1 MSNSLKILR
10 AEFQALWLPALI
22 YIVCVGIMWVVS
34 DQNYAAKQWQDNA
47 KKEDGK
53 PLYIRIQGY
62 DADAVAHHWGALHG
76 DQRALRSQRLFL
88 QLDLFFPLFYGGAL
102 AVSLWRVWTVMDEK
116 FSLTWLFAP
125 LVLTMVADWTENLT
139 QLSQL
144 RRFVEVGKTGLQ
156 PEWIQIA
163 SIATTI
169 KVLLFFVTVVLLI
182 VLAYRNAV
190 HKTDLLA
197 VEKTR

>member
-1 MSNSLKILR
+1 MSNLLKILH
-10 AEFQALWLPALI
+10 AEFLALCLPVLI
-22 YIVCVGIMWVVS
+22 YIVCVTIMWVAS

-47 KKEDGK
+47 NGEDRM
-53 PLYIRIQGY
+53 PLYARPQGY
-62 DADAVAHHWGALHG
+62 DADAVARHWGALKD

-102 AVSLWRVWTVMDEK
+102 AVSLWRVWTVMDER
-116 FSLTWLFAP
+116 FSRIWLFAP
-125 LVLTMVADWTENLT
+125 LIVTMVADWTENLA

-144 RRFVEVGKTGLQ
+144 RRFVEVGTTGLQ
-156 PEWIQIA
+156 PEWIQVA

-169 KVLLFFVTVVLLI
+169 KVLFFFVTVVLLI

-190 HKTDLLA
+190 HRTKLPA
-197 VEKTR
+197 IVEAR